1 MSLKWQAAEG
11 KVLTEL
17 KYCYLWGCLG
27 TKHQSHS
34 VGPCPKPGS
43 CFKSGAK
50 TAPKA
55 RNGSAHEV
63 GTRVCPLHHLLHE
76 LGKVKE
82 FKVGCNPFDG
92 AQKLTE
98 IPSWCHLEFRS
109 TNAKGSQWS

>member
-17 KYCYLWGCLG
+17 KYCYPWGCLG
-27 TKHQSHS
+27 TKH
-34 VGPCPKPGS
+34 
-43 CFKSGAK
+43 GAK

-63 GTRVCPLHHLLHE
+63 GTRVSPLHHLLHE

-92 AQKLTE
+92 AHKLTE
-98 IPSWCHLEFRS
+98 IPS
-109 TNAKGSQWS
+109 